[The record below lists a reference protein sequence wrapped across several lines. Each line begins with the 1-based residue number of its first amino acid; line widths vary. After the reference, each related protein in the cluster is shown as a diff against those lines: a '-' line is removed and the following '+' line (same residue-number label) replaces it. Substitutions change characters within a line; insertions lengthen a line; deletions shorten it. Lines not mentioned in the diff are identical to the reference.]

1 MRQTQWMPRRG
12 AWSKPGTL
20 LIGGDEFLR
29 RISVDRL
36 CEILPLEDGL
46 HLDHRVLHDGIEPPS
61 DDVPRALF
69 LTLELRAHKRRI
81 AKKHPRT
88 LPAATKGAA
97 LEASLELTGN
107 CGYDF
112 RPKGDRK
119 TKMGED
125 VAKEIRG
132 LATVAI
138 LKANFDKGKD
148 HLEMFLPFLV
158 DSMARIPRDD
168 FTTHELQERL
178 REAHGLSV
186 PQGALKTLLTR
197 AKKRGFV
204 RREGGKY
211 LRNPKVLSAD
221 PLEPQIELVNRNNRS
236 LGAAFR
242 RYAVSKNLVLNT
254 DDEALAL
261 LVAFLAEHEM
271 AILSYDGTIV
281 ETPVRHKIQRVVAHF
296 FQKTLSSNSELTEF
310 LEQLIQGYVLQNALL
325 LKDISEAR
333 KPFRKL
339 EVFLDSRCVLRALG
353 LEGDPSKIAT
363 REAITIL
370 KTTHARLAVF
380 QSTIDEI
387 RRILTLFEHRI
398 GTTSG
403 RESLRQNA
411 LARHLLSNQYSPSE
425 VRQAK
430 ALIENNLKQLGITA
444 REFPKRVPAFTLTER
459 SLTLRLKRPS
469 ESETEPRIVHDVDC
483 MAAILTLRAGLQ
495 PTSYDDAV
503 AVFLTTNKRLVDTVS
518 EWMKEEKVNGLPPIV
533 SQIRLT
539 NFAWLKKPAGR
550 GWLEDGRTYSSL
562 FCCSSAKPGDVGP
575 FSAEPTAAG
584 VN

>member
-1 MRQTQWMPRRG
+1 MG
-12 AWSKPGTL
+12 K
-20 LIGGDEFLR
+20 D
-29 RISVDRL
+29 
-36 CEILPLEDGL
+36 
-46 HLDHRVLHDGIEPPS
+46 
-61 DDVPRALF
+61 
-69 LTLELRAHKRRI
+69 I
-81 AKKHPRT
+81 AK
-88 LPAATKGAA
+88 
-97 LEASLELTGN
+97 E
-107 CGYDF
+107 
-112 RPKGDRK
+112 
-119 TKMGED
+119 
-125 VAKEIRG
+125 VRG
-132 LATVAI
+132 LATIAI
-138 LKANFDKGKD
+138 LKANFDKGND
-148 HLEMFLPFLV
+148 YLEMFLPFIV

-168 FTTHELQERL
+168 FATYELQERL
-178 REAHGLSV
+178 RETHGLSV
-186 PQGALKTLLTR
+186 PQGVLNTLLTR
-197 AKKRGFV
+197 AKRRGFV

-211 LRNPKVLSAD
+211 LRNPKVLAAD
-221 PLEPQIELVNRNNRS
+221 PLEPQIEVVNRNNRR

-242 RYAVSKNLVLNT
+242 GYAALQNLVLNT

-271 AILSYDGTIV
+271 AILSYDRPIV
-281 ETPVRHKIQRVVAHF
+281 EAPVSHKSQRVVAHF
-296 FQKTLSSNSELTEF
+296 FQETLSSNSELTEF

-325 LKDISEAR
+325 LKDISEAK
-333 KPFRKL
+333 KPFQKL

-380 QSTIDEI
+380 QSTIEEI
-387 RRILTLFEHRI
+387 RRILTLFEYRI

-411 LARHLLSNQYSPSE
+411 LARYLLRNHYSPSD

-430 ALIENNLKQLGITA
+430 ALVENNLKQLGIKV
-444 REFPKRVPAFTLTER
+444 RKFPKRVPAFTLTER
-459 SLTLRLKRPS
+459 SLALRLKRPS

-518 EWMKEEKVNGLPPIV
+518 EWMKEEKVSGLPPIV

-539 NFAWLKKPAGR
+539 NFAWLKKPAAAVGLKTAELTALCSAALRQAGR
-550 GWLEDGRTYSSL
+550 RGTVFCRTYGG
-562 FCCSSAKPGDVGP
+562 C
-575 FSAEPTAAG
+575 